1 MFSTQTHKQILIV
14 DRDVA
19 SVEALR
25 HRLSE
30 TGFIVSIMTDGSAA
44 AAEVAERPP
53 HLVIIDWSI
62 PGFAA
67 LEVIERARAT
77 HHPHSVRLIILSAL
91 CGEQHI
97 VGGLNTGADDYIAK
111 PFSLPEAV
119 ARVAA
124 VLRTRTRS
132 NVTNWALTAG
142 RADASRPDGRREGL
156 AAGGPAASGPAHA
169 DRAHLRSVEARLLEF
184 LRSHPG
190 RAFNRAQL
198 LAHVWGSTDLVDERT
213 VDVNIQRLRKFL
225 SQPGHVA
232 QIETVRGFG
241 YRFIAGNQGNS
252 SQI

>member
-1 MFSTQTHKQILIV
+1 MAGVDVLRANKQILIV

-25 HRLSE
+25 HRLSD
-30 TGFIVSIMTDGSAA
+30 TGFSVSVVTDGSAA
-44 AAEVAERPP
+44 AAAVAERPP
-53 HLVIIDWSI
+53 HLVILDWSM

-77 HHPHSVRLIILSAL
+77 RHPHPVRLIILSAL
-91 CGEQHI
+91 SGEQHV

-119 ARVAA
+119 ARVSA

-132 NVTNWALTAG
+132 NLPNYAL
-142 RADASRPDGRREGL
+142 PEGYDL
-156 AAGGPAASGPAHA
+156 SGP
-169 DRAHLRSVEARLLEF
+169 AHLRSVEARLLEF
-184 LRSHPG
+184 LRAHPG

-198 LAHVWGSTDLVDERT
+198 LVHVWGGSTHVDERT
-213 VDVNIQRLRKFL
+213 VYVNIQRLRKFL
-225 SQPGHVA
+225 SQPGHAA

-241 YRFIAGNQGNS
+241 YRFIASDHGSS
-252 SQI
+252 SQF